1 MVKREKRGSQKGYT
15 LIEMM
20 IVVAIIGIISS
31 LAPNLYKQVRKFFFL
46 NSVRIELQRDA
57 RNVMYIITRRLRQAQ
72 SSTMVIDQ
80 ETNQPYYSRINFTDI
95 NGDNFSYF
103 QSGKSFYMVDGSSR
117 VLAENLRYLA
127 FALPRS
133 DDLGIVSVS
142 FTLEKAIYE
151 GQTKALHMA
160 SERVRVMN

>member
-1 MVKREKRGSQKGYT
+1 MVKRTARFRKGYT
-15 LIEMM
+15 LVELM

-46 NSVRIELQRDA
+46 NSVRVELQRDA
-57 RNVMYIITRRLRQAQ
+57 RNVMYIVTRRLRQAQ
-72 SSTMVIDQ
+72 SATMTIDQ
-80 ETNQPYYSRINFTDI
+80 DVNQPYYSRLNFTDI
-95 NGDNFSYF
+95 NGDAYTYY
-103 QSGKSFYMVDGSSR
+103 QSGKSLYMIDGSTR
-117 VLAENLRYLA
+117 VLAKNLRYLS